1 MLELLSESLMFM
13 TQRLMMYQ
21 PNLKKKKKKAKQVNA
36 IQLDPKDMYDQIQSQ

>member
-21 PNLKKKKKKAKQVNA
+21 PNLKKKKKAKQVNA